1 MSIARKGSRRIIV
14 DSLPYRW
21 SVSLPTY
28 TQAMGEANLSF
39 AVESESGGRTTL
51 LVRTDIARPDIWLGN
66 FTRAITPSV
75 VEHAIRQAL
84 MKGWYPSQCGSAF
97 EMTIRLA

>member
-1 MSIARKGSRRIIV
+1 
-14 DSLPYRW
+14 
-21 SVSLPTY
+21 
-28 TQAMGEANLSF
+28 MGETNLSF

-75 VEHAIRQAL
+75 VERAIRQAL
-84 MKGWYPSQCGSAF
+84 MKGWYPSQCGSSF